1 MESNKII
8 KLLIL
13 LLIISCQAFAQYQ
26 NDVLGNG
33 FEQQKILMPDDYE
46 GKVVITLVRKQ
57 QQHKKAVLYIHG
69 FCDYFFQEELAK
81 EYLANGFDFYA
92 IDLRKYGRSLLDH
105 QIPNNCKNI
114 KEYFA
119 DIDTA
124 LAIIQQEGH
133 DSIQIN
139 AHSTGGL
146 IALAYAQA
154 HSQKVNNHLYKLV
167 LNSPFVD
174 MNQSPFNEKIAIPT
188 VSFLGRFF
196 PKIKV
201 PDGVSTLYGESIA
214 KQYHGE
220 WEYNM
225 NWKPLVAFD
234 VNAGWLHAIYQAQK
248 SIQKNYQIKQA
259 ILVCCSDHATYEN
272 VYSEKL
278 QKGDAVL
285 SVNDIQE
292 ICSKFKSHVKIKIIP
307 GGLHDLALS
316 EKSIRSLY
324 FQSIFE

>member
-13 LLIISCQAFAQYQ
+13 FLILSCNAFAQYQ
-26 NDVLGNG
+26 IDVLGNG
-33 FEQQKILMPDDYE
+33 FEQQKISMPNDYE

-139 AHSTGGL
+139 AHS
-146 IALAYAQA
+146 YRRSWSVQRR
-154 HSQKVNNHLYKLV
+154 
-167 LNSPFVD
+167 SP
-174 MNQSPFNEKIAIPT
+174 P
-188 VSFLGRFF
+188 R
-196 PKIKV
+196 
-201 PDGVSTLYGESIA
+201 
-214 KQYHGE
+214 
-220 WEYNM
+220 
-225 NWKPLVAFD
+225 
-234 VNAGWLHAIYQAQK
+234 
-248 SIQKNYQIKQA
+248 
-259 ILVCCSDHATYEN
+259 
-272 VYSEKL
+272 
-278 QKGDAVL
+278 
-285 SVNDIQE
+285 
-292 ICSKFKSHVKIKIIP
+292 
-307 GGLHDLALS
+307 
-316 EKSIRSLY
+316 R
-324 FQSIFE
+324 

>member
-8 KLLIL
+8 KLLLL
-13 LLIISCQAFAQYQ
+13 LLIISCNAFAQYQ
-26 NDVLGNG
+26 NDVLSNG

-46 GKVVITLVRKQ
+46 GKVVITLVRKLQ
-57 QQHKKAVLYIHG
+57 QQKKAVLYIHG

-114 KEYFA
+114 QEYYA

-154 HSQKVNNHLYKLV
+154 HSQKANGLYKLV

-174 MNQSPFNEKIAIPT
+174 MNQSPFNEKIAIPM

-196 PKIKV
+196 PNMKV

-220 WEYNM
+220 WEYNL

-234 VNAGWLHAIYQAQK
+234 VNAGWLHAIYHAQK
-248 SIQKNYQIKQA
+248 CIQKNYQIKQE
-259 ILVCCSDHATYEN
+259 ILVCCSDHATYEK

-285 SVNDIQE
+285 SVKDIQE
-292 ICSKFKSHVKIKIIP
+292 ICGKFKSNVKIKIIP
-307 GGLHDLALS
+307 DGIHDLALS
-316 EKSIRSLY
+316 EKSTRSLY

>member
-92 IDLRKYGRSLLDH
+92 IDLRKYGRS
-105 QIPNNCKNI
+105 
-114 KEYFA
+114 
-119 DIDTA
+119 
-124 LAIIQQEGH
+124 
-133 DSIQIN
+133 
-139 AHSTGGL
+139 TGGL

-154 HSQKVNNHLYKLV
+154 HGQKAHSHFYKLV

-259 ILVCCSDHATYEN
+259 ILVCCSDYATYEK
-272 VYSEKL
+272 VWSEKL
-278 QKGDAVL
+278 QKGDAV
-285 SVNDIQE
+285 
-292 ICSKFKSHVKIKIIP
+292 
-307 GGLHDLALS
+307 
-316 EKSIRSLY
+316 
-324 FQSIFE
+324 

>member
-13 LLIISCQAFAQYQ
+13 FLILSCNAFAQYQ
-26 NDVLGNG
+26 IDVLGYG
-33 FEQQKILMPDDYE
+33 FEQQKISMPNDYE

-146 IALAYAQA
+146 IALSYAQA
-154 HSQKVNNHLYKLV
+154 QSQKANNHLYKLV

-174 MNQSPFNEKIAIPT
+174 MNQSPFNEKIAIPM
-188 VSFLGRFF
+188 VSFFGRFF
-196 PKIKV
+196 PNLKV
-201 PDGVSTLYGESIA
+201 PDGVSTLYG
-214 KQYHGE
+214 
-220 WEYNM
+220 
-225 NWKPLVAFD
+225 
-234 VNAGWLHAIYQAQK
+234 
-248 SIQKNYQIKQA
+248 
-259 ILVCCSDHATYEN
+259 
-272 VYSEKL
+272 
-278 QKGDAVL
+278 
-285 SVNDIQE
+285 
-292 ICSKFKSHVKIKIIP
+292 
-307 GGLHDLALS
+307 
-316 EKSIRSLY
+316 
-324 FQSIFE
+324 

>member
-1 MESNKII
+1 M
-8 KLLIL
+8 
-13 LLIISCQAFAQYQ
+13 
-26 NDVLGNG
+26 
-33 FEQQKILMPDDYE
+33 
-46 GKVVITLVRKQ
+46 
-57 QQHKKAVLYIHG
+57 
-69 FCDYFFQEELAK
+69 
-81 EYLANGFDFYA
+81 
-92 IDLRKYGRSLLDH
+92 
-105 QIPNNCKNI
+105 
-114 KEYFA
+114 EYFA

-146 IALAYAQA
+146 IALSYAQA
-154 HSQKVNNHLYKLV
+154 QSQKANNHLYKLV

-174 MNQSPFNEKIAIPT
+174 MNQSPFNEKIAIPM

-196 PKIKV
+196 PNLKV

-248 SIQKNYQIKQA
+248 RIQKNYQIKQD
-259 ILVCCSDHATYEN
+259 ILVCCSDHATYEK
-272 VYSEKL
+272 VWSEKL
-278 QKGDAVL
+278 HKGDAVL
-285 SVNDIQE
+285 SVQDIQV
-292 ICSKFKSHVKIKIIP
+292 ICSQFKSQVKIKIIP